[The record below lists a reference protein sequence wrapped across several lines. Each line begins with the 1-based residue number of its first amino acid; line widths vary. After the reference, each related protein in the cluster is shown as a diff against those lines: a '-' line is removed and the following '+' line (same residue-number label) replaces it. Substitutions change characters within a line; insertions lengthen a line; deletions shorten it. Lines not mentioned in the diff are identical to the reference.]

1 MKKIMKSFRL
11 SEEAVRAIEERDPVK
26 YRSAQEYIEDLLLNS
41 AKRTSI
47 EDVLKESQEI
57 KQEVAELKSKID
69 MLYRSINRPRY
80 SYLDKPPDEI

>member
-11 SEEAVRAIEERDPVK
+11 SEEAVRAIEERDPIK

-47 EDVLKESQEI
+47 EDVLKESKEI
-57 KQEVAELKSKID
+57 KQEVAELKSEIEI
-69 MLYRSINRPRY
+69 LYRSIKRLLY
-80 SYLDKPPDEI
+80 SKPPDEMV

>member
-11 SEEAVRAIEERDPVK
+11 SEEAVRAIEERDPIK

-47 EDVLKESQEI
+47 EDVLKESKEI
-57 KQEVAELKSKID
+57 KQEVAELKAEIEI
-69 MLYRSINRPRY
+69 LYRSIKRLLY
-80 SYLDKPPDEI
+80 SKPPDEIV

>member
-11 SEEAVRAIEERDPVK
+11 SEEAVRAIEERDPLK

-47 EDVLKESQEI
+47 EDVLKESKKI
-57 KQEVAELKSKID
+57 KQEVAELKSEIEI
-69 MLYRSINRPRY
+69 LYRSIKRLLY
-80 SYLDKPPDEI
+80 SKPPDEIV

>member
-11 SEEAVRAIEERDPVK
+11 SEEAVRAIEERDPIK

-47 EDVLKESQEI
+47 EDILKESKEI
-57 KQEVAELKSKID
+57 KQEVAELKSEIEI
-69 MLYRSINRPRY
+69 LYRSIKRLLY
-80 SYLDKPPDEI
+80 SKPPDEIV

>member
-11 SEEAVRAIEERDPVK
+11 SEEAVRAIEERDPIK

-47 EDVLKESQEI
+47 EDIPKESKEI
-57 KQEVAELKSKID
+57 KQEVAELKAEIEI
-69 MLYRSINRPRY
+69 LYRSIKRLLY
-80 SYLDKPPDEI
+80 SKPPDEIV

>member
-11 SEEAVRAIEERDPVK
+11 SEKAVRAIEERDPIK

-47 EDVLKESQEI
+47 EDVLKESKEI
-57 KQEVAELKSKID
+57 KQEVAELKAEIEI
-69 MLYRSINRPRY
+69 LYRSIKRLLY
-80 SYLDKPPDEI
+80 SKPPDEIV

>member
-11 SEEAVRAIEERDPVK
+11 SEEAVRAIEESDPIK

-47 EDVLKESQEI
+47 EDVLKESKKI
-57 KQEVAELKSKID
+57 KQEVAELKSEIEI
-69 MLYRSINRPRY
+69 LYRSIKRLLY
-80 SYLDKPPDEI
+80 SKPPDEIV

>member
-11 SEEAVRAIEERDPVK
+11 SEEAVRAIGERDPIK

-47 EDVLKESQEI
+47 EDVLKESKEI
-57 KQEVAELKSKID
+57 KQEVAELKAEIEI
-69 MLYRSINRPRY
+69 LYRSIKRLLY
-80 SYLDKPPDEI
+80 SKPPDEIV

>member
-11 SEEAVRAIEERDPVK
+11 SEEAVRAIEERDPIK

-47 EDVLKESQEI
+47 EDVLKESKKI
-57 KQEVAELKSKID
+57 KQEVAELKSEIEI
-69 MLYRSINRPRY
+69 LYRSI
-80 SYLDKPPDEI
+80 

>member
-11 SEEAVRAIEERDPVK
+11 SEEAVRAIEERDPIK

-47 EDVLKESQEI
+47 EDVLKESKEI
-57 KQEVAELKSKID
+57 KQEVAELKAEIEI
-69 MLYRSINRPRY
+69 LYRSIKRLLY
-80 SYLDKPPDEI
+80 SKPPDELV

>member
-11 SEEAVRAIEERDPVK
+11 SEEAVRAIEERDPIK

-47 EDVLKESQEI
+47 EDVLKESKEI
-57 KQEVAELKSKID
+57 KQEVAELKSEID
-69 MLYRSINRPRY
+69 ILYRSIKRLLY
-80 SYLDKPPDEI
+80 SKPPDEIV

>member
-11 SEEAVRAIEERDPVK
+11 SEEAVRAIEERDPIK

-47 EDVLKESQEI
+47 EDVLKESKKI
-57 KQEVAELKSKID
+57 KQEVAELKSEIEI
-69 MLYRSINRPRY
+69 LYRSIKRLLY
-80 SYLDKPPDEI
+80 SKPPDEIV

>member
-11 SEEAVRAIEERDPVK
+11 SEEAVRAIEERDPIK

-47 EDVLKESQEI
+47 EDVLKESKEI
-57 KQEVAELKSKID
+57 KQEVAELKSEIEI
-69 MLYRSINRPRY
+69 LYRSIKRLLY
-80 SYLDKPPDEI
+80 SKPPDEIV

>member
-47 EDVLKESQEI
+47 EDILKESQEL
-57 KQEVAELKSKID
+57 KQEVAELKTNIEI
-69 MLYRSINRPRY
+69 LYRSINRLLY
-80 SYLDKPPDEI
+80 NKPPDEII

>member
-11 SEEAVRAIEERDPVK
+11 SEEAVRAIEERDPIK

-47 EDVLKESQEI
+47 EDVLKESKEI
-57 KQEVAELKSKID
+57 KQEVAELKAEIEI
-69 MLYRSINRPRY
+69 LYRSIKRLLY
-80 SYLDKPPDEI
+80 SKPPDEII

>member
-11 SEEAVRAIEERDPVK
+11 SEEAVRAIEERDPIK

-47 EDVLKESQEI
+47 EDILKESKEI
-57 KQEVAELKSKID
+57 KQEVAELKAEIEI
-69 MLYRSINRPRY
+69 LYRSIKRLLY
-80 SYLDKPPDEI
+80 SKPPDEIV